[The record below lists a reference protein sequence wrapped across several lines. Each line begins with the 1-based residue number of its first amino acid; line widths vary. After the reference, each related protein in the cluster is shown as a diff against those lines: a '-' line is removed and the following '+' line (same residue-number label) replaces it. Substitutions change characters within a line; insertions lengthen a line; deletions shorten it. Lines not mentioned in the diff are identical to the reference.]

1 MTLSSQ
7 SLLTLI
13 QLRAYV
19 HQKLSSGGIHSS
31 GALSDFDWFTL
42 SVTAQSCGPSMS
54 LAKASR
60 LAVVQV
66 EAPDCAVSGG

>member
-19 HQKLSSGGIHSS
+19 HQKLSSGGFHSS
-31 GALSDFDWFTL
+31 GALSDFDWLTL
-42 SVTAQSCGPSMS
+42 SVTAQSWGPSTS

-66 EAPDCAVSGG
+66 DAPDLCR